1 MNIVVII
8 DDYVYLLDNSISQY
22 IIYPLDIYAYNLMQ
36 FSMYNSMTSIE
47 RGTVWKHI
55 LEIKS
60 STDTKII

>member
-8 DDYVYLLDNSISQY
+8 DDYAYLLDNSISQY
-22 IIYPLDIYAYNLMQ
+22 FIYPLDIYAYNLMQ

-47 RGTVWKHI
+47 RGTAWKHI

-60 STDTKII
+60 SADTKII

>member
-8 DDYVYLLDNSISQY
+8 DDYAYLLDNSISQY
-22 IIYPLDIYAYNLMQ
+22 FIYPLDIYAYNLMQ

-55 LEIKS
+55 LEIES
-60 STDTKII
+60 SADTKII